1 MYRAYTLC
9 HVQRKFCRAGVEVNG
24 DTEQNRSR
32 LVMPRVLSL
41 LLVEDCED
49 DELLLLMCLRKAGF
63 EPVHQRVDSPAAM
76 AAALEARPWELVISD
91 HNMPNF
97 SAPAAL
103 QLLRGKGFDLPFI
116 IVSGSIGEE
125 AAVSAMKAGAQDYL
139 LKGNLARL
147 PAAIER
153 ELKDAAERRARR
165 EAEEKIRFLAYYD
178 ALTALPNRMHFCEQ
192 LAQRLLE
199 AQRANTE
206 LAVVG
211 VKLDNLREINN
222 TLGYVTG
229 ERVLVE
235 LAQRLQRALQASE
248 LVGRIGGAEFAVV
261 VPGELTT
268 VLSKT
273 ERLQSALAG
282 TVRIDALEIESSTSF
297 GIAMYPRDA
306 ADPEQL
312 LQRTNV
318 AISQAADSTR
328 RIATY
333 DAERDPFQPQR
344 LALISDLRR
353 AIAGDQLMLHYQPK
367 VHFSTGT
374 LVGVEALV
382 RWNHPTLGVL
392 RPDLFISLAEQ
403 TGLINPLT
411 RWVLK
416 EAMAQSHVWSRAG
429 LDMCVAINFSAK
441 NLQNAELAEH
451 LGQALTGPSGK
462 LIVEVTESA
471 IMSDESRA
479 QEILRKLQDQGVA
492 IAIDDFGTGYS
503 SFARLR
509 DLPVDEIKIDKSFV
523 SGMARSNEDHIIVAS
538 IIDLGH
544 KLGLQ
549 VVAEGVETT
558 ASWKELAS
566 MQCDL
571 AQGYLL
577 SRPMPANDV
586 MPWVQSFVPPAELR
600 AASDVLMV
608 APGRR

>member
-1 MYRAYTLC
+1 MA
-9 HVQRKFCRAGVEVNG
+9 
-24 DTEQNRSR
+24 
-32 LVMPRVLSL
+32 RVLSL
-41 LLVEDCED
+41 LLVEDSED

-63 EPVHQRVDSPAAM
+63 EPVHQRVDTGPAM
-76 AAALEARPWELVISD
+76 AAALDARPWELVISD
-91 HNMPNF
+91 HNMPSF

-103 QLLRGKGFDLPFI
+103 QLLRSKGFDLPFI

-178 ALTALPNRMHFCEQ
+178 SLTALPNRTYFCEQ
-192 LAQRLLE
+192 LEQRLSD
-199 AQRANTE
+199 ARNANNE

-235 LAQRLQRALQASE
+235 LAQRLQRALPKSE
-248 LVGRIGGAEFAVV
+248 LVGRIGGAEFAVAFA
-261 VPGELTT
+261 GELPL
-268 VLSKT
+268 VMRKT
-273 ERLQSALAG
+273 EALQSALAG
-282 TVRIDALEIESSTSF
+282 TVRIDALEIEPSTSL
-297 GIAMYPRDA
+297 GISMYPRDA
-306 ADPEQL
+306 ADSEQL

-353 AIAGDQLMLHYQPK
+353 AIAGDQLKLHYQPK
-367 VHFSTGT
+367 VHFGTGAI
-374 LVGVEALV
+374 VGVEALV
-382 RWNHPTLGVL
+382 RWNHPKLGVL

-416 EAMAQSHVWSRAG
+416 EAMTQSHAWSRAG
-429 LDMCVAINFSAK
+429 LELCVAINFSAK

-451 LGQALTGPSGK
+451 LGQSLTGPSGK

-471 IMSDESRA
+471 IMSDETRA
-479 QEILRKLQDQGVA
+479 QAILRKLQDQGVA

-523 SGMARSNEDHIIVAS
+523 SGMARSSEDHIIVAS

-577 SRPMPANDV
+577 SRPMPADAV
-586 MPWVQSFVPPAELR
+586 MPWFQSFVPPAESR
-600 AASDVLMV
+600 AAHEQV
-608 APGRR
+608 ADRSALGFVQSK

>member
-1 MYRAYTLC
+1 
-9 HVQRKFCRAGVEVNG
+9 
-24 DTEQNRSR
+24 
-32 LVMPRVLSL
+32 MPQSLSL
-41 LLVEDCED
+41 LLVEDSED

-63 EPVHQRVDSPAAM
+63 EPIHQRVETGPAM
-76 AAALEARPWELVISD
+76 AAALDARSWDLVISD
-91 HNMPNF
+91 HNMPSF

-103 QLLRGKGFDLPFI
+103 KLLRDKGFDLPFI

-165 EAEEKIRFLAYYD
+165 DAEEKIRFLAYFD
-178 ALTALPNRMHFCEQ
+178 PLTGLPNRAHFSEQ
-192 LAQRLLE
+192 LGQRVKE
-199 AQRANTE
+199 ADRTGST
-206 LAVVG
+206 LGVVSF
-211 VKLDNLREINN
+211 KLDDLREINN

-235 LAQRLQRALQASE
+235 LTQRLRRALGASV
-248 LVGRIGGAEFAVV
+248 LLGRIGGAEFAVV
-261 VPGELTT
+261 LDGELADVRRTT
-268 VLSKT
+268 
-273 ERLQSALAG
+273 EQLQSAIAG
-282 TVRIDALEIESSTSF
+282 TVRIDALELEPATSF
-297 GIAMYPRDA
+297 GIAMYPVDA
-306 ADPEQL
+306 DNAELL

-318 AISQAADSTR
+318 ALSQAADSPR
-328 RIATY
+328 RLVIY

-353 AIAGDQLMLHYQPK
+353 AIAGEQLRLHYQPK
-367 VHFSTGT
+367 VHFGTGT
-374 LVGVEALV
+374 LMGVEALV
-382 RWNHPTLGVL
+382 RWNHPTLGML

-416 EAMAQSHVWSRAG
+416 EAMAQSAVWSKEG
-429 LDMCVAINFSAK
+429 LDLCVAINFSAK

-451 LGQALTGPSGK
+451 LGQRLLDAGPSK
-462 LIVEVTESA
+462 ASLIVEVTESA

-479 QEILRKLQDQGVA
+479 QEILRKLQQQGVA

-509 DLPVDEIKIDKSFV
+509 DQPIDEIKIDKSFV
-523 SGMARSNEDHIIVAS
+523 SGMIGRKEDHIIVAS

-549 VVAEGVETT
+549 VVAEGVETA
-558 ASWKELAS
+558 ASWDELANLH
-566 MQCDL
+566 CDL

-577 SRPMPANDV
+577 SRPLPADDV
-586 MPWVQSFVPPAELR
+586 LPWFHSFVAPPVTHPPDPDLR
-600 AASDVLMV
+600 LV
-608 APGRR
+608 APTRR

>member
-1 MYRAYTLC
+1 M
-9 HVQRKFCRAGVEVNG
+9 G
-24 DTEQNRSR
+24 RS
-32 LVMPRVLSL
+32 LSL

-63 EPVHQRVDSPAAM
+63 DPVHERVDTGPAM
-76 AAALEARPWELVISD
+76 SAALEAKRWELVISD

-97 SAPAAL
+97 SAPDAL
-103 QLLRGKGFDLPFI
+103 KLLRGKGLDLPFI

-153 ELKDAAERRARR
+153 ELKDADERRARK
-165 EAEEKIRFLAYYD
+165 EAEEKIRFLAYFD
-178 ALTALPNRMHFCEQ
+178 PLTSLPNRTHFCEQ
-192 LAQRLLE
+192 LLLRLNQ
-199 AQRANTE
+199 ARQAVSG
-206 LAVVG
+206 LAIIG

-222 TLGYVTG
+222 TLGYFVG
-229 ERVLVE
+229 ERVLTE
-235 LAQRLQRALQASE
+235 LAARLRRAGHHASM
-248 LVGRIGGAEFAVV
+248 LGRIGGAEFALL
-261 VPGELTT
+261 VPNSDAAAALK
-268 VLSKT
+268 VAQQ
-273 ERLQSALAG
+273 LQSAIAG
-282 TVRIDALEIESSTSF
+282 SVSISALEVETPLSF
-297 GIAMYPRDA
+297 GIACYPNDG
-306 ADPEQL
+306 DEPELL

-318 AISQAADSTR
+318 ATSQATDGPL

-333 DAERDPFQPQR
+333 DRERDPFQPER

-353 AIAGDQLMLHYQPK
+353 AIAGDQLKLHYQPK
-367 VHFSTGT
+367 VHFDSGT

-382 RWNHPTLGVL
+382 RWNHPKLGVL

-416 EAMAQSHVWSRAG
+416 EALSQSDAWRREG
-429 LDMCVAINFSAK
+429 LDLCVAINFSAK
-441 NLQNAELAEH
+441 NLQNAELADH
-451 LGQALTGPSGK
+451 LSQRMFTGK
-462 LIVEVTESA
+462 LIIEVTESA

-479 QEILRKLQDQGVA
+479 QEILRQLQDRGVD

-509 DLPVDEIKIDKSFV
+509 DLPVNEIKIDKSFV
-523 SGMARSNEDHIIVAS
+523 NGMSRSNEDHIIVAS
-538 IIDLGH
+538 IIELGH

-549 VVAEGVETT
+549 VVAEGVETP
-558 ASWKELAS
+558 ASWKELANLN
-566 MQCDL
+566 CDL

-586 MPWVQSFVPPAELR
+586 LPWFRSFVPPENDPLHEEPR
-600 AASDVLMV
+600 VV
-608 APGRR
+608 ARSQR

>member
-1 MYRAYTLC
+1 
-9 HVQRKFCRAGVEVNG
+9 
-24 DTEQNRSR
+24 
-32 LVMPRVLSL
+32 MPQSLSL
-41 LLVEDCED
+41 LLVEDSED
-49 DELLLLMCLRKAGF
+49 DELLLLICLRKAGF
-63 EPVHQRVDSPAAM
+63 EPIHQRVETGPAM
-76 AAALEARPWELVISD
+76 AAALDARPWDLVISD
-91 HNMPNF
+91 HNMPSF

-103 QLLRGKGFDLPFI
+103 KLLRDKGFDLPFI

-165 EAEEKIRFLAYYD
+165 DAEEKIRFLAYFD
-178 ALTALPNRMHFCEQ
+178 PLTALPNRAHFCEQ
-192 LAQRLLE
+192 LGQRVRE
-199 AQRANTE
+199 AQRTGST
-206 LAVVG
+206 LGVVSF
-211 VKLDNLREINN
+211 KLDDLREINN

-235 LAQRLQRALQASE
+235 LTQRLRRALGASE
-248 LVGRIGGAEFAVV
+248 LLGRIGGAEFAVV
-261 VPGELTT
+261 LDGELADVRRTT
-268 VLSKT
+268 
-273 ERLQSALAG
+273 EHLQGAIAG
-282 TVRIDALEIESSTSF
+282 TVRIDALELEPATSF
-297 GIAMYPRDA
+297 GIAMYPVDA
-306 ADPEQL
+306 DNAELL

-318 AISQAADSTR
+318 ALSQAADSPR
-328 RIATY
+328 RVVIY
-333 DAERDPFQPQR
+333 DADRDPFQPQR

-353 AIAGDQLMLHYQPK
+353 AIASEQLRLHYQPK

-374 LVGVEALV
+374 LMGVEALV
-382 RWNHPTLGVL
+382 RWNHPTLGML

-416 EAMAQSHVWSRAG
+416 EAMAQSAAWSRAG
-429 LDMCVAINFSAK
+429 LDLSVAINFSAK
-441 NLQNAELAEH
+441 NLQNPELAEH
-451 LGQALTGPSGK
+451 LGQRLLDAPSTTS

-479 QEILRKLQDQGVA
+479 QEILRKLQQQGVA

-509 DLPVDEIKIDKSFV
+509 DQPIDEIKIDKSFV
-523 SGMARSNEDHIIVAS
+523 SGMLGRKEDHIIVAS

-549 VVAEGVETT
+549 VVAEGVETA
-558 ASWKELAS
+558 ASWDELANL
-566 MQCDL
+566 QCDL

-577 SRPMPANDV
+577 SRPLAPDAV
-586 MPWVQSFVPPAELR
+586 LPWFRSFVAPPVTYPPDSDLR
-600 AASDVLMV
+600 LV
-608 APGRR
+608 APTARGPSRM